1 MRRSIVS
8 KSLIMTW
15 LFLLPVLCPAKEVK
29 NSDSLEIIT
38 DFTYRIGSEDTKE
51 KYKALGLYGAKIK
64 AVELAAKYLTHKGLL
79 ENYGQRQKEIFCL
92 AADELNAT
100 TVAEKYLEENN
111 SYYLKIKTIAKSAD
125 FIRAEIR
132 NLKLD
137 EEEKN
142 FSWQEEMEQYVYPEI
157 DPALELSRAYRYIRK
172 KHWRIAIIYLDHLE
186 KKYPNW
192 GEIFLAK
199 AIGFYGMHEIG
210 KMMDSL
216 QTACSIGNQGA
227 CEDLKSLTESHDKD
241 F

>member
-1 MRRSIVS
+1 MRVSIIG
-8 KSLIMTW
+8 KSLIITC
-15 LFLLPVLCPAKEVK
+15 LLLLPVLCPAKEAK
-29 NSDSLEIIT
+29 NNHFPEIIT
-38 DFTYRIGSEDTKE
+38 DFTYKIGPGDSKE

-64 AVELAAKYLTHKGLL
+64 AVELAAKYLTHQGLL
-79 ENYGQRQKEIFCL
+79 ENYGQKQKEIFCL
-92 AADELNAT
+92 AVDELNTAAI
-100 TVAEKYLEENN
+100 AEKYLEENN

-132 NLKLD
+132 NFKLD

-142 FSWQEEMEQYVYPEI
+142 FSWQEEMEQNLYTEI

-172 KHWRIAIIYLDHLE
+172 KHWRVAIIYLDHLE

-199 AIGFYGMHEIG
+199 AIGYYSMHEIG
-210 KMMDSL
+210 MMIDAL
-216 QTACSIGNQGA
+216 QTSCSTGNQGA
-227 CEDLKSLTESHDKD
+227 CEDLKSLTESDDKD